1 MNERVLVNMLLQL
14 NNDKPNDM
22 EFGRLTRLL
31 LNKYKNRVPEY
42 PNGVLFYTI
51 RYCSTQWGTE
61 ATIKCDQP

>member
-31 LNKYKNRVPEY
+31 LNKYKNRVPE
-42 PNGVLFYTI
+42 
-51 RYCSTQWGTE
+51 
-61 ATIKCDQP
+61 

>member
-31 LNKYKNRVPEY
+31 LNKYMK
-42 PNGVLFYTI
+42 
-51 RYCSTQWGTE
+51 QGTE
-61 ATIKCDQP
+61 ATK